1 MNLFKKAIPAF
12 MLLLPLFSMAQS
24 EEELIKWS
32 DSRKLQWKDYLS
44 EPDNNSDAA
53 ASTSTRIG
61 FEYHIRDN
69 NLTYTLSCNFSKTK
83 SWGRHKNAYI
93 LSHEQGHFDIAEIF
107 TRKLAK
113 ALSEY
118 KFKTSSYKNDLKKI
132 YTDTMQ
138 DKEKFQQRYDNETDY
153 SRNDEKQKEWLKK
166 IKEDLSDLREFAD
179 Y

>member
-1 MNLFKKAIPAF
+1 MTLFAKIFLAF
-12 MLLLPLFSMAQS
+12 ILSLPVLCMAQS
-24 EEELIKWS
+24 EEDLIKWTEGK
-32 DSRKLQWKDYLS
+32 KLQWKDYLC

-69 NLTYTLSCNFSKTK
+69 NFTYTLSCNFSKTK

-107 TRKLAK
+107 TRKLRK

-118 KFKTSSYKNDLKKI
+118 KFKSSSYKDDLKNI
-132 YTDTMQ
+132 YTDAMK
-138 DKEKFQQRYDNETDY
+138 DKEKFQQQYDSETDY
-153 SRNDEKQKEWLKK
+153 SRNDEKQAAWLKK
-166 IKEDLSDLREFAD
+166 IADSLGELKEFAD